1 MKRITKK
8 VAIVEGCDTIW
19 LNAHDAQK
27 MIQALKEDI
36 SELQN
41 NADFER
47 LEEILDEVLMISNH
61 LYYIAGKDE
70 LQLKDDEETA
80 EEKEETEE

>member
-8 VAIVEGCDTIW
+8 VAIVEGCDSIW
-19 LNAHDAQK
+19 LTAHDAQK
-27 MIQALKEDI
+27 TVQALKEDI

-47 LEEILDEVLMISNH
+47 LEEILDEVLAISNH

-70 LQLKDDEETA
+70 LQLNDDEETD
-80 EEKEETEE
+80 EKEETEE